1 MKVYNL
7 QINHL
12 TSPVGIDGTHVRVSW
27 NVADALSQSAFQV
40 TVTGENGDMLE
51 DSHKTA
57 STSMA
62 YLLQS
67 PLAYKGKYV
76 ISVRAWDESDTA
88 SEAETATVI
97 TGIDKAQWAAHWINP
112 EPENAAGMDS
122 GTQPQNSADAGSN
135 TQTQNAYNGNSTDE
149 RKRASY
155 LMKDFSLTE
164 EQVNAAKAHG
174 AYLYATCHGLMN
186 IYINDEEITD
196 HQLMPGTQQYDKR
209 LMVETLP
216 VADFLQAGENTI
228 VVTLGDG
235 WWRGSMGHGQE
246 RNIYGADVALLA
258 QLEIAKSPVL
268 TTDETWQATQDG
280 PLGKNDFMA
289 GEEYDATKSGRD
301 GMHAVAVADFGY
313 DNLICVDTV
322 PITPHET
329 FTAKW
334 LDAPN
339 GEKVLDFGQNLVGY
353 VAFDFEGEADR
364 QMTLTHGEV
373 LDKDGN
379 FTIANFQNP
388 KIPTKQEIHYVCK
401 DGRNAYHPTKTYM
414 GFRYVKVEADF
425 EVRPEWFTAV
435 MIYSDMKT
443 TAEFDCGVEEV
454 NQLFKNALWSMK
466 GNFVDVPTDCPQ
478 REKSGY
484 SGDCQAFIHT
494 AMYLM
499 DCYPVYAKWLREQ
512 ASAQYEDGSIPQIAP
527 KCSTPGEKQMMMGMI
542 SMDDGIGWCDS
553 FEIVPYRLMKRYGD
567 DGLVRENYEAL
578 KKWTEYEINR
588 AAQTRPTN
596 MDKLPEG
603 HRDYMIDTGWM
614 WGEWLEPG
622 QDDDGGV
629 AYMSN
634 LMMNGDP
641 EVGTA
646 FFYLH
651 LSYMEQMAEKLG
663 KDEDASY
670 YHDLAEKAKAAYR
683 AVYTKDGKIIEEKRQ
698 CRFVRPI
705 AHGLLSEEEMM
716 QAAADLAEKI
726 QENGTHLGTGFL
738 TTHELCRSL
747 SRNGQNKTAYDLLL
761 QKEKPGWLYAVKK
774 GCTTIPESWDCFDEE
789 GQPRNSF
796 NHYSYG
802 AVVGWLFDCACGIV
816 VENGEIRIQPCP
828 DERLG
833 HATAVYHSPYGK
845 IVSGW
850 KYEDGKC
857 TYEVEIPANMEAMV
871 MLPGRDTVHVTAGHH
886 TYK

>member
-97 TGIDKAQWAAHWINP
+97 TGIDKAQWAARWINP

-401 DGRNAYHPTKTYM
+401 DGRNAYHPTKT
-414 GFRYVKVEADF
+414 
-425 EVRPEWFTAV
+425 
-435 MIYSDMKT
+435 
-443 TAEFDCGVEEV
+443 
-454 NQLFKNALWSMK
+454 
-466 GNFVDVPTDCPQ
+466 
-478 REKSGY
+478 
-484 SGDCQAFIHT
+484 
-494 AMYLM
+494 
-499 DCYPVYAKWLREQ
+499 
-512 ASAQYEDGSIPQIAP
+512 
-527 KCSTPGEKQMMMGMI
+527 
-542 SMDDGIGWCDS
+542 
-553 FEIVPYRLMKRYGD
+553 
-567 DGLVRENYEAL
+567 
-578 KKWTEYEINR
+578 
-588 AAQTRPTN
+588 
-596 MDKLPEG
+596 
-603 HRDYMIDTGWM
+603 
-614 WGEWLEPG
+614 
-622 QDDDGGV
+622 
-629 AYMSN
+629 
-634 LMMNGDP
+634 
-641 EVGTA
+641 
-646 FFYLH
+646 
-651 LSYMEQMAEKLG
+651 
-663 KDEDASY
+663 
-670 YHDLAEKAKAAYR
+670 
-683 AVYTKDGKIIEEKRQ
+683 
-698 CRFVRPI
+698 
-705 AHGLLSEEEMM
+705 
-716 QAAADLAEKI
+716 
-726 QENGTHLGTGFL
+726 
-738 TTHELCRSL
+738 
-747 SRNGQNKTAYDLLL
+747 
-761 QKEKPGWLYAVKK
+761 
-774 GCTTIPESWDCFDEE
+774 
-789 GQPRNSF
+789 
-796 NHYSYG
+796 
-802 AVVGWLFDCACGIV
+802 
-816 VENGEIRIQPCP
+816 
-828 DERLG
+828 
-833 HATAVYHSPYGK
+833 
-845 IVSGW
+845 
-850 KYEDGKC
+850 
-857 TYEVEIPANMEAMV
+857 
-871 MLPGRDTVHVTAGHH
+871 
-886 TYK
+886 